1 VVITPFS
8 TAWSEDGAGAP
19 DNDIFAA
26 EAESSAIQFVHH
38 FPMLV
43 DPSVGYALSQ
53 TNQTPTATG
62 KASVVEPGLVGRVA
76 LYTYGKRRDKDG
88 SIQAGI
94 IEIPLSSECA
104 YPDPPGPQQV
114 TQSATM
120 QPPSTD
126 AQPKDP
132 DTGAGIAVCRSD
144 ARPGNYSHA
153 SAGEGAAGG
162 LTFKSLAATSTTERQ
177 DGGNVVSKS
186 ESTVRGIK
194 IADVMTIEE
203 ITSSANAVSGRAD
216 GSETAAAAVQ
226 VVGAIVQGQRVAI
239 TDSGVVVKDPQPG
252 TSLAEA
258 QKGVDDALSKAA
270 VSVRLLSAT
279 HNQAAEP
286 GKATAY
292 SGGVIVSYA
301 NEKAEKALSYILGQ
315 SRVFSKHH
323 RAGGDDAGRD
333 EGQAS
338 ASATPQPYAWRQE

>member
-1 VVITPFS
+1 MRRSFSIVAIGLVAVVMAPLS
-8 TAWSEDGAGAP
+8 TAWSEDGTSAQ
-19 DNDIFAA
+19 DNEIFAA

-43 DPSVGYALSQ
+43 DPSIGYALSQ

-88 SIQAGI
+88 SIQPGL
-94 IEIPLSSECA
+94 IEVPLSSECA

-114 TQSATM
+114 TQSGTM

-126 AQPKDP
+126 KQSKDP

-144 ARPGNYSHA
+144 ARPGNYAHA
-153 SAGEGAAGG
+153 SSGEGVAGG
-162 LTFKSLAATSTTERQ
+162 LSFRNIAATSTTERQ
-177 DGGNVVSKS
+177 DSGNVVAKS
-186 ESTVRGIK
+186 EATLRGVS
-194 IADVMTIEE
+194 IADVMTIDE
-203 ITSSANAVSGRAD
+203 IASSVSAISGRAE
-216 GSETAAAAVQ
+216 GSETATAAVH

-252 TSLAEA
+252 TSLADA
-258 QKGVDDALSKAA
+258 QKSVDDALSKAGL
-270 VSVRLLSAT
+270 SIRLVNAT
-279 HNQAAEP
+279 HNQGAEP

-292 SGGVIVSYA
+292 SGGVVVSYV
-301 NEKAEKALSYILGQ
+301 NDKAEKALSYILGQ

-323 RAGGDDAGRD
+323 RSGA
-333 EGQAS
+333 E
-338 ASATPQPYAWRQE
+338 